1 MEKFKEVFLS
11 TFKKMVDFLSILAL
25 ILTVLSGSMALFY
38 DELAVLFET
47 LNWPQERLVWLTIS
61 LGGLGSAGV
70 ILTRVSSGLKAA
82 LLVAKSNQEIS
93 QQSFQREMQARL
105 DNQERLYEARIE
117 SIKQESMAETKLLKS
132 QLEVY
137 TKELKKQ
144 NQFNEIQ
151 AQKYASAPDRLVDPK
166 LKEKY
171 QDFLKN
177 KKGE

>member
-1 MEKFKEVFLS
+1 MEKFKQVFLN
-11 TFKKMVDFLSILAL
+11 TFKKTVDFLAIIAL
-25 ILTVLSGSMALFY
+25 LLTVISGAMAVFY

-47 LNWPQERLVWLTIS
+47 LNWPQERLVWITIS

-70 ILTRVSSGLKAA
+70 VLTRVSSGLKAA
-82 LLVAKSNQEIS
+82 LIVAKSNQEQS
-93 QQSFQREMQARL
+93 QEKYEKETRARL
-105 DNQERLYEARIE
+105 DQQEKLFEAKLE
-117 SIKQESMAETKLLKS
+117 SIRQEAVNKANETKNS
-132 QLEVY
+132 VEEN

-151 AQKYASAPDRLVDPK
+151 AQKYVSAPNRLIDPK

-171 QDFLKN
+171 QEFLKN